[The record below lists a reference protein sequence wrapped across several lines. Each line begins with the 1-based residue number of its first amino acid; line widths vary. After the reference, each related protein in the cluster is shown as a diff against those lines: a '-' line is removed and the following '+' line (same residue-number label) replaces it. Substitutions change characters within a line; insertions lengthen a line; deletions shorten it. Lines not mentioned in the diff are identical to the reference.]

1 MEPHLGEQLHAP
13 IGHPS
18 GKSTTVTIANPHIA
32 AAPTSPAI
40 NRGTASTIAQRRK
53 AIADTTRWPN
63 TTEATANENR

>member
-1 MEPHLGEQLHAP
+1 
-13 IGHPS
+13 
-18 GKSTTVTIANPHIA
+18 VTIANPHIA